1 MPDPVPPTLP
11 LVLHRFTHGRST
23 RASAVVFAVVALVVL
38 CAGPATFAT
47 AAPVSDDTA
56 GTTDADGTGGFLRLT
71 IDEITPS
78 IVTSGGGADV
88 TVSGSV
94 RNVGDRDLEDLSI
107 RLERGDAISDANEL
121 RSSLAVTPVPV
132 SAATAFRPVTDAL
145 APGESDD
152 FSITTQLSATDGLNI
167 QRTGVFPLNVNVNGV
182 PDYGNAAKLA
192 QSRTLLPV
200 LSLPPNATRAD
211 QYVDPS
217 TDVDDANID
226 SDLGSDGSVSAN
238 LSSPAQ
244 LTMLW
249 PLAAPPQLTP
259 GVLGGSTEPVRLV
272 GEEMARSLSDGG
284 RLHTLLDAARSV
296 AGSSAGATSAPA
308 SDTTSPT
315 PSVAEPAEP
324 EPSAPGAAPPSA
336 SGEAAPPEG
345 AASPDA
351 PSRLAQSMC
360 LAVDPD
366 LLVTVRAMSLGYAVS
381 SDPMDPTSP
390 TTPGTGQPA
399 ALQWLTELRDVASRM
414 CVVAL
419 PFAQADLTS
428 LSRINDSGLTDAAL
442 AGPADVVDA
451 VLGVRSVR
459 GITVPALGAIDN
471 TGADVLASA
480 SVGAAVTSASSV
492 DAERADPTGRYRVG
506 DLAVQTSEAPLTAA
520 LAGLGDTPTTPPLTP
535 ADQEV
540 SFDGES
546 GTARRQAAVAAVA
559 YPAIDAPTQPDPA
572 DLPTAGRSEFVMP
585 PTYWSP
591 TADDTDAL
599 FTTATLL
606 LESGA
611 ATPSPLADVRGAL
624 DATTTT
630 ARLTQPPGS
639 RPLAE
644 LGMAVSDDVAAQ
656 IDDEAELSFQLQASL
671 MSSADV
677 AATPE
682 RYVAPLREDLL
693 RAIRTPDTASAALRA
708 EARGQRAARITAV
721 DATLQRMRNSV
732 TLLDPGGRYTLASE
746 RSPLLLVVRNDLSL
760 PIRVR
765 INVDAPPEL
774 DVGDL
779 GVIEIP
785 ARGTRQIQLPTRAE
799 TSEEAI
805 TVTIGLTTSSGI
817 SVGSPI
823 FLSVHANAYGK
834 PLFWVTIAAGVAL
847 VLLVARRLWH
857 RFRGQPDPADEDRPD
872 PNEHD
877 RLLAG
882 ATYQERR
889 RNLQTEH
896 PGHEHHDVS
905 ADETDDHQEPT
916 TTSSSDGDRP

>member
-1 MPDPVPPTLP
+1 
-11 LVLHRFTHGRST
+11 
-23 RASAVVFAVVALVVL
+23 
-38 CAGPATFAT
+38 
-47 AAPVSDDTA
+47 
-56 GTTDADGTGGFLRLT
+56 
-71 IDEITPS
+71 
-78 IVTSGGGADV
+78 
-88 TVSGSV
+88 
-94 RNVGDRDLEDLSI
+94 
-107 RLERGDAISDANEL
+107 
-121 RSSLAVTPVPV
+121 
-132 SAATAFRPVTDAL
+132 
-145 APGESDD
+145 
-152 FSITTQLSATDGLNI
+152 
-167 QRTGVFPLNVNVNGV
+167 
-182 PDYGNAAKLA
+182 
-192 QSRTLLPV
+192 
-200 LSLPPNATRAD
+200 
-211 QYVDPS
+211 
-217 TDVDDANID
+217 
-226 SDLGSDGSVSAN
+226 
-238 LSSPAQ
+238 
-244 LTMLW
+244 
-249 PLAAPPQLTP
+249 
-259 GVLGGSTEPVRLV
+259 
-272 GEEMARSLSDGG
+272 
-284 RLHTLLDAARSV
+284 
-296 AGSSAGATSAPA
+296 
-308 SDTTSPT
+308 
-315 PSVAEPAEP
+315 
-324 EPSAPGAAPPSA
+324 
-336 SGEAAPPEG
+336 
-345 AASPDA
+345 
-351 PSRLAQSMC
+351 
-360 LAVDPD
+360 
-366 LLVTVRAMSLGYAVS
+366 
-381 SDPMDPTSP
+381 
-390 TTPGTGQPA
+390 
-399 ALQWLTELRDVASRM
+399 
-414 CVVAL
+414 
-419 PFAQADLTS
+419 
-428 LSRINDSGLTDAAL
+428 
-442 AGPADVVDA
+442 
-451 VLGVRSVR
+451 
-459 GITVPALGAIDN
+459 
-471 TGADVLASA
+471 
-480 SVGAAVTSASSV
+480 VTSASSV